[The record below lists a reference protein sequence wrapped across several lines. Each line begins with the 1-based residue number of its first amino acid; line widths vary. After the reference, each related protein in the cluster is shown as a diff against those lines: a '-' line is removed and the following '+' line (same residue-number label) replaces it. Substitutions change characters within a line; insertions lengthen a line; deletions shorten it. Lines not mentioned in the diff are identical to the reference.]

1 MPRNYT
7 VRSGNVDFMRGVG
20 FTQKIMAVIGDKLT
34 NETFISPEFNKAI
47 SDCISGENAKPVFWS
62 SVDREGVMIEGMTVN
77 AAYTQHPNFVEITW
91 TAGALDRDEIL
102 KLQDERALS
111 AVKKSYEELAKKSGK
126 AEVKPVKPA
135 TVTKPAVATTA
146 TTATSA
152 TAANAANA
160 ANASTSAAAGTANAN
175 ANASGK

>member
-34 NETFISPEFNKAI
+34 NETFISPEFNKAL

-111 AVKKSYEELAKKSGK
+111 AVKKSYEELAKKTKSADSGK
-126 AEVKPVKPA
+126 AEAKPA
-135 TVTKPAVATTA
+135 KPATKPAVA

-160 ANASTSAAAGTANAN
+160 ATSAATNAN
-175 ANASGK
+175 SNASGK